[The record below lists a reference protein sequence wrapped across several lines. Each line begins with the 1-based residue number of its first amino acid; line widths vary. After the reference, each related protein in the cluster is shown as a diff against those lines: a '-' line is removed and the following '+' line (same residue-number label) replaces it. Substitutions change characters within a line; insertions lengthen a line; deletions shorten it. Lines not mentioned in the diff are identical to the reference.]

1 MMMID
6 DDVDDDDDDKIN
18 NHSLTHRFIEHDVSM
33 LALTV
38 TKTHSHVWM
47 FGSQGYVSRKIPRQ

>member
-38 TKTHSHVWM
+38 TKTHSHV
-47 FGSQGYVSRKIPRQ
+47 